1 MASDQT
7 VHWSYGDHDECGSV
21 LAYHPN
27 FKLFQYGL
35 RSNGPTIIH
44 LFLITVTRSGF
55 EANVLTKFKSGLED
69 LLLRFEFKALNSLL
83 KCFLGP
89 F

>member
-1 MASDQT
+1 MVPDQT

-35 RSNGPTIIH
+35 RSNGPTIH

-69 LLLRFEFKALNSLL
+69 RLHGFEY
-83 KCFLGP
+83 
-89 F
+89 